1 MHPSCSWLPPDVP
14 AMGGRPGEG
23 PLVRGCTVALQQAS
37 CGQQGGS
44 GAHRRDDGCGSSPS
58 TQPGKEGAIVNQGSR
73 PHSTWDQ
80 DDAVTGG
87 GIHVLGGHDHRP
99 PDCCEPGQ
107 VRRRR
112 TSPRTGPTTDSTVQP
127 GRRRRG
133 VRSRRKGGHRP
144 VDSCDKDIFTAS
156 VSAVTSSAAEG
167 FSASACTSMP
177 LPRRS

>member
-23 PLVRGCTVALQQAS
+23 PLVRGCPVALQQAS

-58 TQPGKEGAIVNQGSR
+58 TQPGQEGAIVNQGSR

-80 DDAVTGG
+80 DDVVTGG

-99 PDCCEPGQ
+99 LTAVNRARFDGAERHLVP
-107 VRRRR
+107 VRQPTPQFNRAEDVEEFEAVEKEDTNLSTHAIRIS
-112 TSPRTGPTTDSTVQP
+112 SPQ
-127 GRRRRG
+127 
-133 VRSRRKGGHRP
+133 
-144 VDSCDKDIFTAS
+144 
-156 VSAVTSSAAEG
+156 
-167 FSASACTSMP
+167 AC
-177 LPRRS
+177 LR